1 MTTIPQ
7 TPAARKIVAYHA
19 TLFLDHVGVSG
30 LAMRDAT
37 DHVFFRDDATQTW
50 RELFDADAA
59 NLHLHGRV
67 DLALAA
73 QLRDGDLVLSASRTL
88 PAARACRGDQGRNV
102 PCA

>member
-37 DHVFFRDDATQTW
+37 DHVFFCDDATQTW
-50 RELFDADAA
+50 RELCDAHAP

-73 QLRDGDLVLSASRTL
+73 QLTDGDLVLKASRTVQVA
-88 PAARACRGDQGRNV
+88 P
-102 PCA
+102 

>member
-7 TPAARKIVAYHA
+7 PPAARKIVAYHA
-19 TLFLDHVGVSG
+19 TFFVDHVGVSG

-50 RELFDADAA
+50 RALCDADAP

-73 QLRDGDLVLSASRTL
+73 QLRDGDLVLRASRTL
-88 PAARACRGDQGRNV
+88 PAASACRRDQGRNAS
-102 PCA
+102 CA